1 MIKLEIEGSE
11 YELAREWSEITFA
24 QYIEV
29 VNINKDKWNDLEKA
43 VKIIAHIS
51 NKPAEC
57 EQSILKLSREDFE
70 ELASYFVW
78 TNHPIDEFKS
88 EKDVLEIDGKSYK
101 IKKDYNK
108 LSLGEMISVETLI
121 ENNKNLDAFE
131 VAFGVLL
138 RELDEN
144 GNEKEFN
151 EDVFLHVIQQLK
163 EKVMLLD
170 IYNHISFF
178 LSGVQIST
186 TKSSKGFSIQVMEK
200 SS

>member
-11 YELAREWSEITFA
+11 YELAREWSEISFA

-57 EQSILKLSREDFE
+57 EQSILKLSKEDFE

-88 EKDVLEIDGKSYK
+88 EKDFLEIDGKKYK

-138 RELDEN
+138 REVDED
-144 GNEKEFN
+144 GKEKEFN
-151 EDVFLHVIQQLK
+151 EDVFIDVIQNLK
-163 EKVMLLD
+163 TKVMLLD

-186 TKSSKGFSIQVMEK
+186 TQNLKGFSIQVMEK